1 MTAPFP
7 FRPARA
13 AGFAF
18 MASLGVLGGCLP
30 WGQGPLG
37 TGAYKYPTS
46 SGPKRASAH
55 ADGDVAALAG
65 LPSLKRVR
73 LPSDTREMRVWVAS
87 TDGSLAHPDFML
99 RIVANPDDVQ
109 GEVVAWWA
117 APGGEA
123 LDEKAEKGD
132 AVLRDNLALRAT
144 MRDVW
149 GCRRI
154 ERGGGFEACR
164 LRFKREPKWRE
175 LLTVLD
181 TLGAWGIPDQE
192 ELRALERPTADAQEP
207 PRTDQADMTITVEAR
222 VGQVYRTYT
231 FHNPASQPWAEA
243 RRVAA
248 MVDLVSG
255 ISKAARVDA
264 PNRD

>member
-13 AGFAF
+13 AGLAL
-18 MASLGVLGGCLP
+18 MASVGVLGGCFP
-30 WGQGPLG
+30 WARDPLG

-46 SGPKRASAH
+46 SPKRATAH

-73 LPSDTREMRVWVAS
+73 LPVDTREMRVWVAS
-87 TDGSLAHPDFML
+87 TDGSAAPDFML
-99 RIVANPDDVQ
+99 RLVATPDDVQ
-109 GEVVAWWA
+109 GEVIAWWA

-123 LDEKAEKGD
+123 LDLKADRSED
-132 AVLRDNLALRAT
+132 VLRENLALRAT

-164 LRFKREPKWRE
+164 LRFKKEPKWRDV
-175 LLTVLD
+175 LTVLD

-192 ELRALERPTADAQEP
+192 ELRALERPAAEEVEAPAPDA
-207 PRTDQADMTITVEAR
+207 TDMTITVEAR
-222 VGQVYRTYT
+222 VGAAYRTYS
-231 FHNPASQPWAEA
+231 FLNPDEQKWAEA

-248 MVDLVSG
+248 LADLVAG
-255 ISKAARVDA
+255 IARRARADA
-264 PNRD
+264 PSRD